1 MLNWLLKKAERAAM
15 LLAALALLFPATA
28 ALAGT
33 APVTT
38 VLTPDLYQNLKTPV
52 SIALDPRGYFYV
64 ADPRVAGVSKFDLSG
79 KLLQVFKLA
88 SPARA
93 VALDNSGNVVVS
105 QGTSVAL
112 LDSNGALKLLLG
124 SGSGQFGYA
133 TGIAVD
139 MRGYIWVTDNL
150 ANKLSVFTAAGDLVT
165 SFGTKGS
172 APGEFYLPVGVS
184 YEKAADQMVVADAG
198 NHRLQ
203 FFSATG
209 VYSFVKSIGSFG
221 NAPLQFTYPV
231 ASAFEYDGTG
241 KLNRMYVADL
251 QLSTVQVL
259 DPAGTGS
266 FLSFIGSSGLVSGLL
281 MEPMSLAF
289 DPVNKRLIVVNGNG
303 HLNLFGIDGG
313 VNPVPAQGFGIDP
326 VATGVKTPTVTIT
339 GSVPVG
345 ATVVLR
351 TNTTALPDPVS
362 YTSSSTWRTTVQN
375 LAPGSNVVT
384 VTAVNSSGTIIA
396 KQSVGIIY
404 SP

>member
-1 MLNWLLKKAERAAM
+1 MLNCVLKKAERAAM
-15 LLAALALLFPATA
+15 LLATLALLSPTTA

-38 VLTPDLYQNLKTPV
+38 VLTPDMYQNLKTPV
-52 SIALDPRGYFYV
+52 SIALDPSGYFYV
-64 ADPRVAGVSKFDLSG
+64 ADPRAAGVSKFDLSG
-79 KLLQVFKLA
+79 NLLQVFNLA

-112 LDSNGALKLLLG
+112 LDSNGVQKLLLG
-124 SGSGQFGYA
+124 SGNGQFGYA

-150 ANKLSVFTAAGDLVT
+150 ANKLSVFTAAGDLVS

-184 YEKAADQMVVADAG
+184 YEKAADQVVVADAG

-251 QLSTVQVL
+251 QLSTIQVL
-259 DPAGTGS
+259 DPAGTGT
-266 FLSFIGSSGLVSGLL
+266 FLSYIGSSGLVSGLL
-281 MEPMSLAF
+281 MNPMSVAF
-289 DPVNKRLIVVNGNG
+289 DPADKRLIVVNGNG

-313 VNPVPAQGFGIDP
+313 VNPVPVQGFGVDP

-345 ATVVLR
+345 ANVVLR

-362 YTSSSTWRTTVQN
+362 YTSSSTWSSTVQN